1 MIGVDIDPIEGL
13 IGETCQ
19 HLVGLTGMLVDAGI
33 GGHRRI
39 EQGEIEID
47 EVQFGRVAARQ
58 DVSGEVTLV
67 GADLGDAPAGW

>member
-1 MIGVDIDPIEGL
+1 
-13 IGETCQ
+13 
-19 HLVGLTGMLVDAGI
+19 MLADAGI

-67 GADLGDAPAGW
+67 GADLGDAPARRQSFNQVIARGRKAAVPRQMAR